1 MNVLAFDEF
10 RRISRVR
17 LLREYAL
24 HVGMAEIHRELRKRG
39 LRDLHELI
47 EGLALEEALTELK
60 DKKKYEQ
67 AYR

>member
-24 HVGMAEIHRELRKRG
+24 HVGMAEIHRELRSSRVA
-39 LRDLHELI
+39 RF
-47 EGLALEEALTELK
+47 A
-60 DKKKYEQ
+60 
-67 AYR
+67 

>member
-1 MNVLAFDEF
+1 MNVFAFDEF

-47 EGLALEEALTELK
+47 EERALEETLANQKTRRS
-60 DKKKYEQ
+60 
-67 AYR
+67 ASA